1 MQNADCVYIR
11 WICELRNHR
20 RSIPKNRLKISPLKN
35 DKDGDARR
43 RRQCVVEATVANG
56 VGWTLSDFA
65 REDTGT
71 PGGAP
76 GETRTPRGRCAR

>member
-1 MQNADCVYIR
+1 MRCVMNYEIIEDR
-11 WICELRNHR
+11 FQ
-20 RSIPKNRLKISPLKN
+20 KNRLKISRLKN

-43 RRQCVVEATVANG
+43 RRQCVVEATVAYG